1 MASTSETGH
10 AKNVSNFEDL
20 ISFCSAYGTQYN
32 PSKPALSIR
41 ELTTQLN
48 NANAVLQELNVAKTA
63 YNNATNAR
71 EVAFKPVRAF
81 ATKVINALAAA
92 GATKQ
97 TMDDVKSINA
107 KLQGRRMKAIA
118 KEDEAAKASGE
129 EPAKRASVSQQSFN
143 NVVEH
148 IAQLITTVIAEP
160 AYLPNEDELKPLA
173 LNALLAELRAKN
185 TQVISTGTILSN
197 ARISRNRTLYGEGTG
212 LVATS
217 LAVKAYVKSVFGS
230 TNPKFKQIS
239 GLKFADLSDD

>member
-32 PSKPALSIR
+32 PSKPSLSIR
-41 ELTTQLN
+41 ELTTLLN
-48 NANAVLQELNVAKTA
+48 NANVAVQEHNVAKTA

-71 EVAFKPVRAF
+71 ELAFKPVRAF
-81 ATKVINALAAA
+81 ATKLINALAAS

-97 TMDDVKSINA
+97 TMDDVRSINA

-143 NVVEH
+143 NLVEH
-148 IAQLITTVIAEP
+148 MAQLITTVTAEP
-160 AYLPNEDELKPLA
+160 MYLPNEDELKPLA
-173 LNALLAELRAKN
+173 LNTLLADLRVKN
-185 TQVISTGTILSN
+185 TQVISASTVLSN
-197 ARISRNRTLYGEGTG
+197 VRISRNSILYGEETG

-217 LAVKAYVKSVFGS
+217 LAVKAYVKSVFGA

-239 GLKFADLSDD
+239 SLKFIRPRGD